1 MADKKGGLPS
11 IINQEITKRN
21 FLKGVLGTGGNTLL
35 GTGLQALPTIIKSVS
50 SSSPAI
56 KATIPL
62 LTEFFTI
69 KGKIKNLPIK
79 IWGKKVLTE
88 DDKIEIS
95 NAQNYYDELL
105 YAKQQMQNGETKLEY
120 LEEEMKNQGFSFDDY
135 DELNEE
141 HMELVLM
148 EEEIQDEISSAYEA
162 YDDILNLITTGKPRY
177 PTNSP
182 EFISKKGREYI
193 KKVMEYKDDQNSIR
207 IIAEKNKV
215 PFNYFTKFIDN
226 DLKNQDINKKSIKD
240 SINTIVSDDKN
251 YGQINRYN
259 EDKKRMDEL
268 LTPAGLQEAIE
279 KNYQFYKNTKEGG
292 VKGWK
297 DYTKHMTP
305 QEAEA
310 WQKQEIKK
318 NLLGSLKTYR
328 HMLESNP
335 NLDFVG
341 SRIIP
346 NPTSIQDL
354 ISLSRNHNDRVR
366 SGGYTTRQDMFRESR
381 YWDTDNDWESESS
394 RLEMQDIEVP
404 PSERRNRYKKIKED
418 LLSTAKT
425 IGGDIAKDY
434 IKEQFVETVTPPRG
448 ALGRTT
454 YKPGPWL
461 KKLADYVKSLR
472 TSKAPSGTTIES
484 DKVRAE
490 QAKEVKEVKQKV
502 TPKRN
507 LVQDLKGVGKVIK
520 ASPYVAA
527 TLTALTPTELDPEY
541 TAELPLETS
550 PRGYGVRRENRG
562 RSSRDPNKNYNTQR
576 FI

>member
-1 MADKKGGLPS
+1 MADKKGLPS

-95 NAQNYYDELL
+95 NAQDYYDELL
-105 YAKQQMQNGETKLEY
+105 YAKQQMQNGETKLKY

-148 EEEIQDEISSAYEA
+148 EEEIQDEISIAYEA
-162 YDDILNLITTGKPRY
+162 YDDILNLITTGKSRH
-177 PTNSP
+177 PTTSP
-182 EFISKKGREYI
+182 EFLSKKGREYI

-268 LTPAGLQEAIE
+268 STPAGLQKAIE

-318 NLLGSLKTYR
+318 NLLGSLKTYK
-328 HMLESNP
+328 HTLESNP
-335 NLDFVG
+335 NLSFIG
-341 SRIIP
+341 SR
-346 NPTSIQDL
+346 L
-354 ISLSRNHNDRVR
+354 I
-366 SGGYTTRQDMFRESR
+366 GTIGTTGTGREAR
-381 YWDTDNDWESESS
+381 FWDTDLDWETSSS
-394 RLEMQDIEVP
+394 RLKFQDIEVP
-404 PSERRNRYKKIKED
+404 PSERRNRYNKIKED
-418 LLSTAKT
+418 LLSAAKT

-434 IKEQFVETVTPPRG
+434 IKDKFITKGGFEGQE
-448 ALGRTT
+448 L
-454 YKPGPWL
+454 KPGPWL

-472 TSKAPSGTTIES
+472 TPKASSGTTIES

-520 ASPYVAA
+520 ASPYVVG
-527 TLTALTPTELDPEY
+527 TLTALTPTELDPEG